1 MLSCG
6 HVNIHSFLDKDTTG
20 KDFRDDKQPSRS
32 IWSEFAFID
41 KSCSRRALLRRR
53 SWLAASASCSWKI
66 RVKFSSSLK
75 SISSIYPSKGN
86 LKWVGNRGL
95 IFTSYMCVCFLGS
108 DYSLV
113 DKDTTGNDFLE
124 ERHPSRSI
132 WREFD
137 LIPRSCS
144 SLALL
149 RSKSWL
155 DASASL
161 S

>member
-1 MLSCG
+1 MLSYSYS
-6 HVNIHSFLDKDTTG
+6 NIHSFLDKDTTG
-20 KDFRDDKQPSRS
+20 KDLRDDKQPSRS

-53 SWLAASASCSWKI
+53 SWLAASASCS
-66 RVKFSSSLK
+66 S
-75 SISSIYPSKGN
+75 
-86 LKWVGNRGL
+86 
-95 IFTSYMCVCFLGS
+95 CVCFLGS
-108 DYSLV
+108 AYSLV

-155 DASASL
+155 DASASFSFML
-161 S
+161 SRLTDSLI